1 MVQWQDHPETDNSW
15 MLSKDFVLAFPTFK
29 LEDKLIFDKE
39 SIDTVH
45 QTYYRKRSMPR
56 WIQSTDEKDTEGI
69 RVFAEEEKE
78 EKDSIPE
85 GGFAVTTEDA

>member
-1 MVQWQDHPETDNSW
+1 
-15 MLSKDFVLAFPTFK
+15 
-29 LEDKLIFDKE
+29 
-39 SIDTVH
+39 
-45 QTYYRKRSMPR
+45 MPR

-78 EKDSIPE
+78 EKDSVPE